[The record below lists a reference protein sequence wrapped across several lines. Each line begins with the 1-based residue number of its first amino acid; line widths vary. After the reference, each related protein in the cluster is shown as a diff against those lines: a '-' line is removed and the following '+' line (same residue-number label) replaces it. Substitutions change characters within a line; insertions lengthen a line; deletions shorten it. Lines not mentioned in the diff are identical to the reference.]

1 MADSQGKNLAD
12 KEFEAADK
20 LRKKIKEMDKKK

>member
-1 MADSQGKNLAD
+1 MADPKGKNLAD

-20 LRKKIKEMDKKK
+20 LRKKVKEMDNK

>member
-1 MADSQGKNLAD
+1 MADPQGKNMAD

-20 LRKKIKEMDKKK
+20 LRQKLKEMDNK